1 MSVVI
6 RYNPTGLTKETYDG
20 VNRRLEEPG
29 DGDGTPD
36 GLDMHVCFGEDG
48 DLKVSE
54 IWDSEEKWRAFAER
68 LMPVLQESGVQMGSD
83 PQVFE
88 VHELMKR

>member
-6 RYNPTGLTKETYDG
+6 RYNPAGLTKETYDG
-20 VNRRLEEPG
+20 VNERLEAAGESEG
-29 DGDGTPD
+29 SMD
-36 GLDMHVCFGEDG
+36 GLVMHVCFGSDG

-68 LMPVLQESGVQMGSD
+68 LMPVLQESGVQMGSE

-88 VHELMKR
+88 VHSLTQS

>member
-6 RYNPTGLTKETYDG
+6 RYNPAGLTKEVYDG
-20 VNRRLEEPG
+20 VNRRLEEAG
-29 DGDGTPD
+29 ESTEALD
-36 GLDMHVCFGEDG
+36 GLKMHVCFGEDG

-68 LMPVLQESGVQMGSD
+68 LMPVLKESGVQMGSE

-88 VHELMKR
+88 VHELTQQ